1 MTTMS
6 DDGERTCPLC
16 AEEMDLTDQQLK
28 PCKCG
33 YEICVWCWHHIIDM
47 AEKDD
52 SEGRC
57 PACRTPYDKERIVGM
72 AATCERV
79 VAEVN
84 AEKRQ
89 KPQKSKPKTSAE
101 ARKHLSG
108 VRVIQRNLVYIIGLP
123 SNLSDEN
130 LLERKEYFG
139 QYGKVLKV
147 SIARPTSAA
156 QQASNSNTFSVYI
169 TYAREDEAIRCIQ
182 AVHNFALE
190 GKPLRACFGT
200 TKYCHTW
207 LRNMTCSNP
216 DCLYLHDIGS
226 QEDSFTKDE
235 IISAY
240 TRSRVP
246 QIASSNLQR
255 RSGSVLPPPADDFYI
270 DGTVSSKHMVK
281 GAPANSSSQV
291 KVSLPG
297 NISVAK
303 PTVLPAAASWGTRVS
318 NCRQPAAS
326 VACSQSPAKQ
336 KADINNAPALISSV
350 VANTRQ
356 NSAWHDDV
364 VSASKASEGRNG
376 ASSVCRSRPL
386 EQLNPSIDGDSMKS
400 LSDLSSE
407 ALDVNSVSVA
417 SAWDDDETTIYKAP
431 EEKHMK
437 LHVGRSGPLECLDS
451 TVVRDYG
458 QHGSDLS
465 LEPVLDADYSAETTM
480 NSSSDSLPPASKDVD
495 RGVTAPRS
503 RKFLHN
509 ASEGL
514 IGQSS
519 SSTSGS
525 IAAVGGTANSGNGQD
540 ASLMLPSINIDN
552 QSNRILHQN
561 SVVAPLSVGIPVST
575 SLRLQQCQKELVV
588 KNDSLTLLDD
598 ASLMVDVNS
607 TRESVCSSPEYKQFA
622 PCTIKQSEGVALSS
636 DDQNHEYS
644 DISSQS
650 PWSYLHQTTC
660 RSSINSWNNEPESL
674 NPIGNG
680 LTKSVPLESDG
691 GFLEREKESI
701 LPNGHIHNGVIR
713 SNHRMESDISSL
725 KDKVNCLEISSSSNA
740 IDETSNVD
748 TGESSIISDILAL
761 DFDPWGDCSA
771 SDSLVSML
779 RETDKQ
785 EGSFK
790 LSNSWKIQNN
800 NESRFSFARHENQL
814 SSSEHSFADHSQKL
828 SSSSC
833 YSYGESF
840 QDGLLLNGLAA
851 PTSFASS
858 NSTISADK
866 VAGGSRAKISAP
878 PGFSVRSKAPPP
890 GFSSHDRFDLVHDMQ
905 YSENYL
911 NSISLSNQYQP
922 HFIEN
927 TSDVEFYD
935 PAILA
940 VGKGRVPLGVNN
952 SGVGLP
958 LAYPVQTSTSET
970 DPRLQLLLQ
979 QPITAQHD
987 LRIPDHFSDRFFLSN
1002 DSYMPSRILAHN
1014 VSSVSPLAPMSF
1026 QQPRNPHVQ
1035 NQWNGWTDAQ
1045 AGNGVSIADILR
1057 NESFGLHNYFPG
1069 NDEHKFHVPSAADLY
1084 NRSFGM

>member
-1 MTTMS
+1 MS

-47 AEKDD
+47 AEKED

-156 QQASNSNTFSVYI
+156 QQAPNSNTFSVYI

-246 QIASSNLQR
+246 QIASNNLQR
-255 RSGSVLPPPADDFYI
+255 RSGNVLPPPADDFYI
-270 DGTVSSKHMVK
+270 DGTVSSKHTVK

-326 VACSQSPAKQ
+326 IACSQSPAKQ
-336 KADINNAPALISSV
+336 KADLNSAPALISSV
-350 VANTRQ
+350 VVNTRQ
-356 NSAWHDDV
+356 NSAWHDDP
-364 VSASKASEGRNG
+364 VSTSKASEGRNV
-376 ASSVCRSRPL
+376 ASSVGSSRPL
-386 EQLNPSIDGDSMKS
+386 EHLNPSIDGDSMKS
-400 LSDLSSE
+400 LSDVSSE
-407 ALDVNSVSVA
+407 ALDVNSVSIA
-417 SAWDDDETTIYKAP
+417 SAWDDDETTIDKVP
-431 EEKHMK
+431 EEKHVK
-437 LHVGRSGPLECLDS
+437 LHIGSSGPFEHS
-451 TVVRDYG
+451 ESSVVRDYR
-458 QHGSDLS
+458 QPGSDLS
-465 LEPVLDADYSAETTM
+465 SEPVLDADYSAEIAM
-480 NSSSDSLPPASKDVD
+480 NCSSDSLSPDSKDVD
-495 RGVTAPRS
+495 RGVAAPRS
-503 RKFLHN
+503 RKFLHS
-509 ASEGL
+509 ASEFL

-519 SSTSGS
+519 SLSSGS
-525 IAAVGGTANSGNGQD
+525 IAAVGGTADGGNGQD
-540 ASLMLPSINIDN
+540 ASLMLPSINVDN
-552 QSNRILHQN
+552 QSNTILHQN
-561 SVVAPLSVGIPVST
+561 SVVASPSVGIPVST

-588 KNDSLTLLDD
+588 KNDSLRLLDD
-598 ASLMVDVNS
+598 ASLMVDANS
-607 TRESVCSSPEYKQFA
+607 TRESVCSSPEYKQVA
-622 PCTIKQSEGVALSS
+622 PSTIKESEGVALSS
-636 DDQNHEYS
+636 DNKKNEYS
-644 DISSQS
+644 DISSQA
-650 PWSYLHQTTC
+650 PWSYLYQTSIT
-660 RSSINSWNNEPESL
+660 SSINSWNNGPESL

-680 LTKSVPLESDG
+680 LTKSVALEAVG
-691 GFLEREKESI
+691 GFLERENESI
-701 LPNGHIHNGVIR
+701 LPNGCIRNGAIR

-725 KDKVNCLEISSSSNA
+725 KDKVNCLEISSSSNV

-761 DFDPWGDCSA
+761 DFDPWGDCSSA
-771 SDSLVSML
+771 SDSLVGML
-779 RETDKQ
+779 READKQ
-785 EGSFK
+785 EGPFK
-790 LSNSWKIQNN
+790 LSNSWKIQN
-800 NESRFSFARHENQL
+800 NESRFSFARHENQ
-814 SSSEHSFADHSQKL
+814 SSSSGHSFADHSKKL

-851 PTSFASS
+851 PTSFGSS
-858 NSTISADK
+858 NSTISSDK

-890 GFSSHDRFDLVHDMQ
+890 GFSSHDRFDLAHDMQ

-922 HFIEN
+922 HITEN

-979 QPITAQHD
+979 QPIAAQQD
-987 LRIPDHFSDRFFLSN
+987 LRIPDHFADRFFLSN

-1014 VSSVSPLAPMSF
+1014 TSSISPLAPMSF
-1026 QQPRNPHVQ
+1026 QQPRTPHVQ
-1035 NQWNGWTDAQ
+1035 NQWNGWTDVQ
-1045 AGNGVSIADILR
+1045 AGNGIVIADILR